1 MADSYNTLS
10 GLIRTK
16 KAQIGVVGLGYVGL
30 PIVLRFC
37 EEGFQVIGFDID
49 PEKIKTLNNGKS
61 YIKHIPSERI
71 AAFVKKGPALF
82 ESTTD
87 MARLKKADAVII
99 CVPTPLSDK

>member
-1 MADSYNTLS
+1 MADNYNTLN

-16 KAQIGVVGLGYVGL
+16 KAQIGVIGLGYVGL

-37 EEGFQVIGFDID
+37 EEGFRVLGFDID

-71 AAFVKKGPALF
+71 AAFVKKRPALF
-82 ESTTD
+82 E
-87 MARLKKADAVII
+87 
-99 CVPTPLSDK
+99 